1 MMLVIKIPL
10 YLKCASYSSLSNR
23 LKVLYPVHPNPNFIF
38 FCHIVL
44 HRWERHIVG
53 RANKGMKVFDM
64 GQFDFS

>member
-38 FCHIVL
+38 FSHVVCTYG
-44 HRWERHIVG
+44 RDIVG
-53 RANKGMKVFDM
+53 SANKGMKVFDM